1 MMGDQVR
8 ALPPGLCQLH
18 EVGEINM
25 MNTMGKKSLRVM
37 AGLALC
43 LGLQACDYLPVGYVK
58 VEDVARNP
66 ANFEGREVKLKGV
79 VKNTWRLSSVD
90 TKAYLLG
97 EGGATVTVTTTG
109 DLPREGDIIAI
120 RGKVSSLAILG
131 GVGLG
136 TTVQETEKLPA
147 LVTKWP
153 GV

>member
-1 MMGDQVR
+1 MID
-8 ALPPGLCQLH
+8 A
-18 EVGEINM
+18 I
-25 MNTMGKKSLRVM
+25 GKKSFRVM
-37 AGLALC
+37 AGVALC
-43 LGLQACDYLPVGYVK
+43 LGLQACDYLPMGYVK

-66 ANFEGREVKLKGV
+66 ANFEGKEVKLKGV

-97 EGGATVTVTTTG
+97 DGGASVTVITTG
-109 DLPREGDIIAI
+109 DLPPEGEIIAI

-147 LVTKWP
+147 LATKWP